1 MASFDAN
8 TFLNLQGNTGADF
21 VNSVGGA
28 FGVPSCLL
36 NLGANVFSILPTSV
50 LLNVQSQIIQGRR
63 LANDFT
69 ASLMNSI
76 TLGLGI
82 VEFDTETGQLVF
94 KSPFGDTNSLQAL
107 QDMAGFLGAI
117 QSAASFGAQLYANY
131 QDIEGQ
137 INDAVD
143 CIDKAFSNQKAQ
155 SGGAA
160 YQQEALSQEQYEAYR
175 DQQYGAAKQQL
186 QEAAGFITAATSQ
199 LDAIA
204 AVLAEREAN
213 PDLEPCFS
221 DSSEFDNVLFGT
233 SFKRCPVV
241 DPGLE
246 VPDQKEV
253 FRLTYG
259 PPVSKVG
266 QYILSQDGLYY
277 DSRSGGLDPVYLSI
291 SGTIAP
297 GDKWRY
303 DYDPN
308 LGGKGDIIS
317 LNSIN
322 KFTDNVFDPDIIDDS
337 AGLQTYYDKDHFLA
351 VLRQQRDKHAY
362 DLSGEL
368 QTYIDAHGA
377 DSAIVK
383 NQREVIISEIANHN
397 SKVDRRK
404 KQIEVAIKIP
414 QIYGNGE
421 ILFPPGEVPIND
433 FSFLEQYNLLVD
445 LEKQKALAFSQ
456 GELVGMVL
464 PVQTKFVGAAE
475 RADSLTYS
483 HLNVPDVGVGGIIYS
498 ASGDQGGTMLSLTDH
513 ITTDGLFAIYN
524 FLETTVTLPSSLD
537 FETTNCA
544 TADTYNNAQMMC
556 TNTQD
561 VFFSGLGIPYLA
573 GITKNKS
580 TYTAGASALGSAV
593 RLPDTKEFQE
603 LTYNPSG
610 FTFECW
616 VHVPNI
622 TQNGEGWQS
631 TTTSALTKVLLGCEN
646 VGNTSSV
653 SALDHLGQPRE
664 LDALRNSR
672 GGDFVRGMIC
682 GFTRDRRITQ
692 ASATASNNNADNDCA
707 SSLSFF
713 IAPTQA
719 RDGSSA
725 SWINKDECENDAI
738 FYKME
743 VDLHS
748 NPAIGNVSSQFV
760 LVDVAVDPQSNEI
773 SMYAD
778 GTLLATSALTEVFG
792 NEPGVPPSLP
802 TFRKPNSFEYS
813 DKMVDGPDTLKT
825 GPKLNEFYT
834 PWVVGGGYTDGMYL
848 HGNFMGGGANS
859 GIVSGLRGHVGSM
872 KFYSKP
878 LNNNEVLANYNA
890 QKGFFK
896 GIEM

>member
-1 MASFDAN
+1 MASFDVN

-28 FGVPSCLL
+28 FGVPSCFMNLASNVL
-36 NLGANVFSILPTSV
+36 NLIPSPV
-50 LLNVQSQIIQGRR
+50 LINMQSQIIQGRR

-69 ASLMNSI
+69 SSLINGV

-82 VEFDTETGQLVF
+82 VEFDSETGQIIF
-94 KSPFGDTNSLQAL
+94 KSPFGDNNALQAL
-107 QDMAGFLGAI
+107 ENIAGFVGAI

-131 QDIEGQ
+131 KDIEGQ
-137 INDAVD
+137 INDAID
-143 CIDKAFSNQKAQ
+143 CLDKVFKNQKAS

-160 YQQEALSQEQYEAYR
+160 YQQEAMSQEQYEQYR
-175 DQQYGAAKQQL
+175 DQQYGALKMQL
-186 QEAAGFITAATSQ
+186 QEASQFI
-199 LDAIA
+199 LDATNQINSINSI
-204 AVLAEREAN
+204 LSQRQEN

-221 DSSEFDNVLFGT
+221 DSAEFDEVLGGT
-233 SFKRCPVV
+233 TFSRCPIE
-241 DPGLE
+241 DPGLAIASQDE
-246 VPDQKEV
+246 I

-291 SGTIAP
+291 SGIVAP

-303 DYDPN
+303 NYDPN
-308 LGGKGDIIS
+308 LGGKGDAVS
-317 LNSIN
+317 LDALNR
-322 KFTDNVFDPDIIDDS
+322 FTDNVFDPDIIDDS
-337 AGLQTYYDKDHFLA
+337 PGLQTYYDEDHFIS

-368 QTYIDAHGA
+368 QSFIDAYGE

-383 NQREVIISEIANHN
+383 NQRDVIISEIANHN
-397 SKVDRRK
+397 SKIDRRK
-404 KQIEVAIKIP
+404 KQIEVAIKVP
-414 QIYGNGE
+414 HMYGNE
-421 ILFPPGEVPIND
+421 DVLFAPGDVPIND
-433 FSFLEQYNLLVD
+433 FSYLEKYNLLVD

-456 GELVGMVL
+456 GELTGMIL

-475 RADSLTYS
+475 RADSMTYS

-498 ASGDQGGTMLSLTDH
+498 ASGEQGGTMLSLTDH

-524 FLETTVTLPSSLD
+524 FLETTVSLPSSTN

-580 TYTAGASALGSAV
+580 SYTPGASALGSVV

-603 LTYNPSG
+603 LTYSKKG
-610 FTFECW
+610 FSFECW

-622 TQNGEGWQS
+622 TDAELGWQS
-631 TTTSALTKVLLGCEN
+631 TTTSSLTKVLLGCEN

-653 SALDHLGQPRE
+653 SALDHLGDLRG
-664 LDALRNSR
+664 LDYLRNNK
-672 GGDFVRGMIC
+672 GGDFVRGLIC
-682 GFTRDRRITQ
+682 GFTRDRRLTQ
-692 ASATASNNNADNDCA
+692 TAAEASNDNAENDPV

-725 SWINKDECENDAI
+725 SWINKDECENDPE
-738 FYKME
+738 FYKMK
-743 VDLHS
+743 VDL
-748 NPAIGNVSSQFV
+748 ADFEKIGNVSSQFV
-760 LVDVAVDPQSNEI
+760 MIDVSVDPANNEI

-778 GTLLATSALTEVFG
+778 GTLLATSSLTEVFG

-802 TFRKPNSFEYS
+802 SFRKPNSFEYAE
-813 DKMVDGPDTLKT
+813 KTVDGPMTLKT
-825 GPKLNEFYT
+825 GPKLNQFYT
-834 PWVVGGGYTDGMYL
+834 PWIVGGGYTDGMYL
-848 HGNFMGGGANS
+848 NGNFMGGGANS
-859 GIVSGLRGHVGSM
+859 GIVSGLRGHVGSL

-878 LNNNEVLANYNA
+878 LNKNEVLANYNA

-896 GIEM
+896 GIQM